1 MPFVRAS
8 NAIMRGG
15 EEMKKSTT
23 SIARMMPCSVVLLS
37 AGSGKRRD
45 AMTATAMFVSEEL
58 PLFVVS
64 VAKSHMTHQ
73 LIEESGEFVLN
84 VASSKQVR
92 LAKGLGATHGAKV
105 DKFKKWRVATEAGK
119 SVDAPLI
126 AGSYANI
133 ECKVVTSFPAG
144 KYTIFLA
151 QAADFKADAN
161 LTPLAWAGN
170 RYFALKDEVR

>member
-1 MPFVRAS
+1 
-8 NAIMRGG
+8 
-15 EEMKKSTT
+15 MKKTTT
-23 SIARMMPCSVVLLS
+23 SITRMMPCSVVLLS
-37 AGSGKRRD
+37 AGSGRRKD

-64 VAKSHMTHQ
+64 VAKTHMTHQ

-84 VASSKQVR
+84 VASASQVK
-92 LAKGLGATHGAKV
+92 LAKALGATHGAKV
-105 DKFKKWRVATEAGK
+105 DKFKKWGIATEAGK

-144 KYTIFLA
+144 TYTIYLA
-151 QAADFKADAN
+151 QAVDFKTDPK
-161 LTPLAWAGN
+161 LTPLAWSGN
-170 RYFALKDEVR
+170 RYFALRDEMR